1 MDSLKLLGI
10 LSLNEIQTW
19 RKVLGDSRFS
29 QVLGYI
35 SSRIVDEDLEEFSK
49 QSSRNLKLIIEYL
62 SDITTKTRKTS
73 KKFITQKEFDSL
85 CESLIDGTMYETFSK
100 TINFGDVATYLFVK
114 RFGPIPQ
121 NHLYRSLIFK
131 STRRYDEHCK
141 ALSIE
146 LLNEDLKFKVLD
158 DQFSIDDT
166 SGHALDLIETDSPD
180 VVLFD
185 NSITSVV
192 ESENKKLLRPMVD
205 LCYKKEKTLSGVMV
219 NPETTRISE
228 ILEQELD
235 KTWILPRKDSEIL
248 KYVLNTGEFT
258 KIFKDAASNIQ
269 REFIYFLPHE
279 TNDIWRVNNY
289 WPKVKYSILNNAVKN
304 ISVIPIINKLK
315 GVIVSSSPEFQS
327 AILKENM
334 QKSVHFIRTGELKN
348 PIIDEEKIKGEILDR
363 NLRFVLKAAQ
373 KDIDKSI
380 KKSIQEDED
389 AE

>member
-10 LSLNEIQTW
+10 LSLSEIQTW
-19 RKVLGDSRFS
+19 RRVLGDARFS

-35 SSRIVDEDLEEFSK
+35 SSRIVDEDLEEFNR
-49 QSSRNLKLIIEYL
+49 QSSRNLRLIIEYL
-62 SDITTKTRKTS
+62 SDITTKTRKTP

-85 CESLIDGTMYETFSK
+85 CESLIDGTMYETFGK
-100 TINFGDVATYLFVK
+100 TINFGDVTNYLFVK

-121 NHLYRSLIFK
+121 NHLYRSLVFK
-131 STRRYDEHCK
+131 STRKFDEHCK

-158 DQFSIDDT
+158 ELFSIDDAT
-166 SGHALDLIETDSPD
+166 GHALDLIEIDSPD

-192 ESENKKLLRPMVD
+192 ESENKKLLSPMVD

-219 NPETTRISE
+219 NPDTTKISE
-228 ILEQELD
+228 ILEKELE

-258 KIFKDAASNIQ
+258 KIFKDATTSIQ
-269 REFIYFLPHE
+269 REFLYFLPHE
-279 TNDIWRVNNY
+279 TNDVWRVNNY

-315 GVIVSSSPEFQS
+315 SVISSSSPEFQN

-334 QKSVHFIRTGELKN
+334 QKSVHFIRTGELRN
-348 PIIDEEKIKGEILDR
+348 PSINEEKIKGEIIDR
-363 NLRFVLKAAQ
+363 NLKIVLKAAQ

-380 KKSIQEDED
+380 KQSIQKKED
-389 AE
+389 A